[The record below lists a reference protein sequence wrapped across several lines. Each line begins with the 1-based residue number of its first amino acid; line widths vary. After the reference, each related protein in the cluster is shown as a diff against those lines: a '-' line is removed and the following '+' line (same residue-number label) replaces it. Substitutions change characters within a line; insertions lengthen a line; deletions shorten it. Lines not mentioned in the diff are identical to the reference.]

1 MRIREVCS
9 LLLLSVFLVF
19 GAGACSNDNSGSSL
33 TQPSSTLAGTYS
45 LSTFAFVVQG
55 QQQTVPGAT
64 GTFTL
69 TANNTYTLTLAVPGQ
84 PTVHDSGSYSISGS
98 QWAQSSPTTGQ
109 ATGTYTLSGNQL
121 TVDATS
127 QGVESVS
134 VWQRQ

>member
-9 LLLLSVFLVF
+9 LLLLSVFLVV
-19 GAGACSNDNSGSSL
+19 GAAACSNDNSGSSL
-33 TQPSSTLAGTYS
+33 TQPSSSLAGTYS
-45 LSTFAFVVQG
+45 LSSFAFVVQG
-55 QQQTVPGAT
+55 QQQTVPGAS

-69 TANNTYTLTLAVPGQ
+69 SANNTYTLTLAVPGQ
-84 PTVHDSGSYSISGS
+84 PTVHDSGTYSISGA

-109 ATGTYTLSGNQL
+109 ATGTYTLNGNQL

-127 QGVESVS
+127 QGVESVT

>member
-33 TQPSSTLAGTYS
+33 TQPSTNLAGTYT
-45 LSTFAFVVQG
+45 LSSFAFVVQG

-84 PTVHDSGSYSISGS
+84 PTVQDSGSYSISGS
-98 QWAQSSPTTGQ
+98 QWSQSSPTTGQ
-109 ATGTYTLSGNQL
+109 ATGTYTLSGSQL

>member
-1 MRIREVCS
+1 MRIRDFCS
-9 LLLLSVFLVF
+9 LLLLSVVLVF
-19 GAGACSNDNSGSSL
+19 GASACSNDSTGSSL
-33 TQPSSTLAGTYS
+33 TQPSASLAGTYS
-45 LSTFAFVVQG
+45 LSRFAFVVQG

-69 TANNTYTLTLAVPGQ
+69 TADNTYTLTLAVPGQ
-84 PTVHDSGSYSISGS
+84 PALQDSGSYAISGS
-98 QWAQSSPTTGQ
+98 NWSQSSPTTGQ
-109 ATGTYTLSGNQL
+109 ATGTFILSGNQL